1 MKRFITNIFA
11 TTGVSLVLLALAAL
25 YLKAEVLLLVSVFQV
40 FILNILIH
48 LLILLLRQLEWKFFV
63 LQVLLEIIM
72 IESLTLSIGWLFHWN
87 QPLML
92 IFIGLLVYGMSQGLN
107 LFELNQ
113 EVQEINQLIQQRKR
127 R

>member
-1 MKRFITNIFA
+1 MRRFITNIFA

>member
-1 MKRFITNIFA
+1 M
-11 TTGVSLVLLALAAL
+11 
-25 YLKAEVLLLVSVFQV
+25 LVSVFQV

>member
-11 TTGVSLVLLALAAL
+11 TTGVSLVLLALVAL

>member
-72 IESLTLSIGWLFHWN
+72 IESLTLSIGWLFPWK